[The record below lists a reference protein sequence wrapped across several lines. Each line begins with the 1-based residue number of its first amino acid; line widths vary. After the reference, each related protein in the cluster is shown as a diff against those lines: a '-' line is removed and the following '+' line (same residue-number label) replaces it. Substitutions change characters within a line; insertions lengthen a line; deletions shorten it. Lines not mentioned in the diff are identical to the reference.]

1 MKLSSLSLLIVKFLS
16 YAYSSSFLI
25 VCHAY
30 PTVYYEYETYIYIK
44 SLKTSLAHLRIY
56 LRRANQ
62 LLLYSV
68 ITCKNLSVCYTHL
81 KTIKCCFLLC
91 FYDPRQWKYYKKNRQ
106 YICLCHMD
114 LLWYSIWGRL
124 VEKQISSCIFMA
136 KNV

>member
-30 PTVYYEYETYIYIK
+30 PTVYYEYETYICIK

-68 ITCKNLSVCYTHL
+68 ITCKNPSVCYTHL
-81 KTIKCCFLLC
+81 KTIKCCFFV
-91 FYDPRQWKYYKKNRQ
+91 FYDPRQWKYFKNSAVHVSLSYGPILVFNLKKIGWETNKLMYFYGQ
-106 YICLCHMD
+106 KC
-114 LLWYSIWGRL
+114 
-124 VEKQISSCIFMA
+124 VK
-136 KNV
+136 